1 MSINMDSLQDM
12 VIIGIAAVLL
22 GFLLFF
28 EKRSNRKGMVPTKT
42 MLSALF
48 VVTALVQ
55 PHPIPSYFV
64 FVLIGLIFC
73 LGGDVCLALPQ
84 KKAFLMGLAL
94 FLLGHVLYIVAFL
107 QVASF
112 GGLVWPAVFVT
123 LGISTGVY
131 LWLHAHLGRMHGPVV
146 AYVIVITIM
155 VCMAWGLPRNQSL
168 GIAGRSLALIGAI
181 SFYLSDLFVAR
192 DRFLKASFVN
202 RLVGL
207 PTYYAG
213 QFLLAFSVGLLK

>member
-1 MSINMDSLQDM
+1 VNNFQNMA
-12 VIIGIAAVLL
+12 IIGIAAVLL

-28 EKRSNRKGMVPTKT
+28 EKGKNRKGIVPIKT

-48 VVTALVQ
+48 VVAAVIQ
-55 PHPIPSYFV
+55 PHPIHSYFV
-64 FVLIGLIFC
+64 LVLVGLIFC
-73 LGGDVCLALPQ
+73 LGGDVCLTLPQ
-84 KKAFLMGLAL
+84 KKAFLFGLIL

-112 GGLVWPAVFVT
+112 SGLPWPPMVAT
-123 LGISTGVY
+123 LGTSTGVY
-131 LWLHAHLGRMHGPVV
+131 LWLRPHLGRMHGPVV

-155 VCMAWGLPRNQSL
+155 LCMAWGLSGNQLLHIS
-168 GIAGRSLALIGAI
+168 GRCLALIGAI

-192 DRFLKASFVN
+192 DRFLQASFLN

-213 QFLLAFSVGLLK
+213 QFLLAFSVGLLM

>member
-1 MSINMDSLQDM
+1 MGLENM
-12 VIIGIAAVLL
+12 VIIGAAVVLL

-28 EKRSNRKGMVPTKT
+28 EKRGIRKGIIPTKT
-42 MLSALF
+42 VLSALF
-48 VVTALVQ
+48 VVAAVVQ
-55 PHPIPSYFV
+55 PHPIHRYFV

-84 KKAFLMGLAL
+84 ERGFLLGLAL

-112 GGLVWPAVFVT
+112 AALARPAVFAT
-123 LGISTGVY
+123 LGISIGVY
-131 LWLHAHLGRMHGPVV
+131 LWLRPHLGRMHGPVA
-146 AYVIVITIM
+146 AYVIVITVM
-155 VCMAWGLPRNQSL
+155 VCMTWGLQENQSL
-168 GIAGRSLALIGAI
+168 DIAGRRLALIGAI
-181 SFYLSDLFVAR
+181 CFYLSDLFVAS
-192 DRFLKASFVN
+192 DNFLKAAFRN